1 MIKTA
6 DLIPCIAPIAAG
18 VFLSTAASLV
28 VGEAIDPPAK
38 GLSDGQKPDQMICS
52 LEIGRVATSHAKN
65 QIAFKCRP
73 LPTAP

>member
-6 DLIPCIAPIAAG
+6 HIKTCIAPIAAG
-18 VFLSTAASLV
+18 VFMSTAAALV
-28 VGEAIDPPAK
+28 VGEAIDSPVK
-38 GLSDGQKPDQMICS
+38 GLSDGQKPGQMICS

-65 QIAFKCRP
+65 QIAFNCKP